1 MLLRQSGFMPF
12 KRGQVGMGGG
22 ECGQGAGIWQILK
35 FFSPGWETRSLSIVL
50 GNSRKKYILFLSVTN
65 DESTANQSIWIH
77 GIYSFSE
84 RAWFLN
90 LVATHSL
97 KNSKLNDNRLRETL
111 IWRNIYIRNPMTIRL
126 TVLTFTY
133 FISMV
138 FLYIIKVP
146 QMHAMSLSE

>member
-1 MLLRQSGFMPF
+1 MQARGGDLTNF
-12 KRGQVGMGGG
+12 K
-22 ECGQGAGIWQILK
+22 I
-35 FFSPGWETRSLSIVL
+35 FSPGWETRSLSIVL

-111 IWRNIYIRNPMTIRL
+111 IWRNIYIHHPMTIRL
-126 TVLTFTY
+126 IVLTLKKKKNYLLHQYGISVYYWGTSNACNV
-133 FISMV
+133 FIWINTV
-138 FLYIIKVP
+138 EPHFIGLP
-146 QMHAMSLSE
+146 WD